1 MEEKK
6 CPEFIKNRID
16 LKATTVTAFAYALNS
31 MKEEDSIGQNTK
43 LLLLTSMGTI
53 EGEIYFPNDNNK
65 DNVGVVLSDAFIN
78 IRNNILC
85 DDEAEMDKPTI
96 VNDTSIITIVNAKV
110 TPFSNSNNVLTLA
123 TLNLF
128 ADQILGFSFGEIDL
142 K

>member
-16 LKATTVTAFAYALNS
+16 LKATTVTAFAYGIDA
-31 MKEEDSIGQNTK
+31 MKEENSIGQNTR
-43 LLLLTSMGTI
+43 LVLLTNIGTV
-53 EGEIYFPNDNNK
+53 EGDIYFPNDKNK
-65 DNVGVVLSDAFIN
+65 DNVGVVLSDSFLN

-85 DDEAEMDKPTI
+85 DDEAEIEKPTI
-96 VNDTSIITIVNAKV
+96 VNDTSIITIVNATI
-110 TPFSNSNNVLTLA
+110 TPFANPNNILNIA

-128 ADQILGFSFGEIDL
+128 ADQILGFSVGEIGP